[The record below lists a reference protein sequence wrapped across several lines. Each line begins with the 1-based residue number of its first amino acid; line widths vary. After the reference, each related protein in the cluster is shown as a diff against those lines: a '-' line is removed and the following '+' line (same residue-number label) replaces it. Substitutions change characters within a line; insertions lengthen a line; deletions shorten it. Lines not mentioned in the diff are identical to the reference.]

1 VTRPLA
7 EITTLRVGG
16 PPRRLVTVDNSN
28 DLVDAVRS
36 ADRAG
41 EPILILGG
49 GSNVVVA
56 DDGFAGT
63 VILVR
68 TRGIDVSVDSCAGA
82 WIQVQ
87 AGEPWDELVAGAI
100 AEEWSGV
107 EALSGIPGLT
117 GATPI
122 QNVGAYGQ
130 EVSDTIAR
138 VTAYDRHDEVTVTM
152 PAAECAFGYRHSRF
166 KAEPER
172 FVVLSVTYQLPLG
185 SLSAPI
191 RYSELASRLGVQ
203 VGERAPSADVRA
215 AVLDLRGAK
224 AMVLDA
230 DDHDTWSVGSFFTNP
245 IVDEQSVPAGAPRWS
260 QDDGSIKTSAAWL
273 VENAGFSR
281 GYPGHGPA
289 RLSTR
294 HTLAI
299 TNRGSA
305 TTQDILELA
314 TRIRSGVR
322 EAFDIDLVPEPRLIG
337 CGLD

>member
-1 VTRPLA
+1 VTTSLA

-16 PPRRLVTVDNSN
+16 PPRHLITVDDSH

-56 DDGFAGT
+56 DDGFPGT

-68 TRGIDVSVDSCAGA
+68 TRGVDVSVDSCSGA
-82 WIQVQ
+82 WVEVQ
-87 AGEPWDELVAGAI
+87 AGEPWDDLVARAI
-100 AEEWSGV
+100 TEEWSGV
-107 EALSGIPGLT
+107 EALAGIPGFT

-130 EVSDTIAR
+130 DVSDTVAR
-138 VTAYDRHDEVTVTM
+138 VTAYDRRDDVTVTM

-172 FVVLSVTYQLPLG
+172 YVILSVTYQLPLG
-185 SLSAPI
+185 SMSGPI
-191 RYSELASRLGVQ
+191 RYAELASILGVQ
-203 VGERAPSADVRA
+203 LGKRAPSADVRA
-215 AVLDLRGAK
+215 AVLDLRRAK
-224 AMVLDA
+224 GMVLDPE
-230 DDHDTWSVGSFFTNP
+230 DHDTWSVGSFFTNP
-245 IVDEQSVPAGAPRWS
+245 ILDEQRVPLGAPRWT
-260 QDDGSIKTSAAWL
+260 QDDGSVKTSAAWL
-273 VENAGFSR
+273 VEHAGFTR
-281 GYPGHGPA
+281 GYPDQGPA

-305 TTQDILELA
+305 TTRDIIDLA
-314 TRIRSGVR
+314 TRIQSGVR
-322 EAFDIDLVPEPRLIG
+322 EAFDINLVPEPRLIG
-337 CGLD
+337 CGLA